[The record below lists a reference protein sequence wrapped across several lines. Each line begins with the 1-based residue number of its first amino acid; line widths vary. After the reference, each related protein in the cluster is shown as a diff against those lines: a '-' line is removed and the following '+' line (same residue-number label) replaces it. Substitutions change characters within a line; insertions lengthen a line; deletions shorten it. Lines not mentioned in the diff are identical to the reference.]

1 MTKSLLLVAIV
12 VLALCG
18 CNSKRAP
25 AASNEASSSSAS
37 KPRVYTL
44 EDVNGELTQGG
55 VQSGASRETVQGFF
69 KDHPAYHVCQDSEA
83 RLIAVMRN
91 KQADPKADDQYIV
104 IGYKDGG
111 VNSIDIGP
119 PQFSAGNVA
128 SYCQ

>member
-1 MTKSLLLVAIV
+1 MMRICLLAAIFSLSLCACGHKSE
-12 VLALCG
+12 
-18 CNSKRAP
+18 P
-25 AASNEASSSSAS
+25 AATDSGSAS
-37 KPRVYTL
+37 AKPKVYKL
-44 EDVNGELTQGG
+44 EDVNQELTEGG
-55 VQSGASRETVQGFF
+55 VQSGASRDTVQGFF

-83 RLIAVMRN
+83 GLIAVLRN

>member
-1 MTKSLLLVAIV
+1 MTKSLLLAV
-12 VLALCG
+12 VIALSLCG
-18 CNSKRAP
+18 CSSKSAP
-25 AASNEASSSSAS
+25 AASSESANSAS
-37 KPRVYTL
+37 KPKVYSL

-69 KDHPAYHVCQDSEA
+69 KDRPAYHVCQDSEA
-83 RLIAVMRN
+83 GLIAVMRN

>member
-1 MTKSLLLVAIV
+1 MSKVYLLAAVLSLAV
-12 VLALCG
+12 CG
-18 CNSKRAP
+18 CSHKSAP
-25 AASNEASSSSAS
+25 AASTEGTDSAN
-37 KPRVYTL
+37 KAKVYKL

-69 KDHPAYHVCQDSEA
+69 KDHPAYHVCRDSEA
-83 RLIAVMRN
+83 GLIAVMRN

-119 PQFSAGNVA
+119 P
-128 SYCQ
+128 